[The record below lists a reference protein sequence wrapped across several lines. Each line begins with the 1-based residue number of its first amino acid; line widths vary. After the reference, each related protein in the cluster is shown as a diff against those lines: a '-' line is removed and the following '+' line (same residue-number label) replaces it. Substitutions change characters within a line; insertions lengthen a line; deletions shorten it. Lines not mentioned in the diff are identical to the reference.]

1 MTHKRQAVMRAARS
15 VFGRV
20 GYLGAS
26 IDMIAAEA
34 GVSTR
39 TIYNHFEN
47 KEHLFATVL
56 TESSHQVAAAYEAI
70 IQRHLGEITD
80 LEADLIAFGRQWLR
94 PLPEFADHF
103 AIVRRIN
110 AEAER
115 FPRELHEAWQ
125 EAGPLRVQHA
135 LAAQLGRLNDRGLLR
150 IEDAECAAQHFA
162 ALITARV
169 TSRTQL
175 GAVPLEDAEIEKI
188 ATASVHAFLYGYL
201 SRETPPTRET

>member
-1 MTHKRQAVMRAARS
+1 MRAARA

-47 KEHLFATVL
+47 KEHLFTTVL

-70 IQRHLGEITD
+70 IQRHLGEVTD
-80 LEADLIAFGRQWLR
+80 LEADLIAFGREWLR
-94 PLPEFADHF
+94 PRPEFADHF

-125 EAGPLRVQHA
+125 EAGPLRVQRA
-135 LAAQLGRLNDRGLLR
+135 LTTRMARLSDQGLLR
-150 IEDAECAAQHFA
+150 IDDAECAAQHFTI
-162 ALITARV
+162 LITAGV

-175 GAVPLEDAEIEKI
+175 GATPLEEPEINRI
-188 ATASVHAFLYGYL
+188 ATAGVHAFLYGYL
-201 SRETPPTRET
+201 PRKTCPPREIQSAQKT